1 MTYKELKVQVSKN
14 AQVPFQIVDK
24 VVEELFQTVRNALL
38 RGERLQIPAF
48 GVFYVKTRKPRK
60 VRTIEG
66 KIKQLPTRRVPVF
79 APAHALKKEIES
91 NTFKEE

>member
-14 AQVPFQIVDK
+14 AQVPYEIADK
-24 VVEELFQTVRNALL
+24 AVEETFQTIKNALL

-60 VRTIEG
+60 VKTVKGEL
-66 KIKQLPTRRVPVF
+66 KQLPTRKIPVF
-79 APAHALKKEIES
+79 APSLALRKEIES